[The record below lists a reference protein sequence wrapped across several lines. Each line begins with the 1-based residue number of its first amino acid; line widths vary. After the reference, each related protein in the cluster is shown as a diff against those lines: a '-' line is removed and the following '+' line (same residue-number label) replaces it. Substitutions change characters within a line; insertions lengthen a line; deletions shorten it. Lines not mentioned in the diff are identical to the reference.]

1 MAADPQTTP
10 GPGPSSAGRPGGRE
24 NVFTRK
30 LGPLPMWVWLAI
42 VAGLVLL
49 WVVWSSRKSSAG
61 APASSGP
68 ATGSA
73 LVPPVVVHGARGPRG
88 RRGRP
93 GGDDDDDG
101 KRRRPRPHPGR
112 RRKGHGGGGPGGPA
126 RHHKDRDDDD
136 RDRDRDDRD
145 REEHKHPRRPATRG
159 VPGAGP
165 VTGALVSFTVP
176 QTGPAPSLS
185 QVASQYNTSPDA
197 IVEEAT
203 GRGSPHG
210 ALWRRYVGAHDW
222 DEPLPHGTD
231 MTVLAQPD

>member
-1 MAADPQTTP
+1 MAADTQTEP
-10 GPGPSSAGRPGGRE
+10 AARPSSAGRPGGRE

-49 WVVWSSRKSSAG
+49 WALWSSRKSPAG

-68 ATGSA
+68 RTGSA
-73 LVPPVVVHGARGPRG
+73 LQPPVVVHGARGPRG
-88 RRGRP
+88 RRGRRGRP
-93 GGDDDDDG
+93 GDDDDDD
-101 KRRRPRPHPGR
+101 KRRRR
-112 RRKGHGGGGPGGPA
+112 RRRHPDPGGPM
-126 RHHKDRDDDD
+126 RHHKDRDHDDD
-136 RDRDRDDRD
+136 DRDRDDRD

-165 VTGALVSFTVP
+165 VTGSLVSFTVP

-185 QVASQYNTSPDA
+185 QVANQYNTSPDA

-210 ALWRRYVGAHDW
+210 ALWARYVAAHDW
-222 DEPLPHGTD
+222 DAALPHGTD